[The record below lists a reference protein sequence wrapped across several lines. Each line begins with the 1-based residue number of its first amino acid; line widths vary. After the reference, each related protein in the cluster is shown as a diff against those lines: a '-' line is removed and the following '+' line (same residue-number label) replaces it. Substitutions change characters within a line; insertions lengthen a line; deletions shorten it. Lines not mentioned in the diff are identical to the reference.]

1 MLPVT
6 ERPPKPSPVT
16 LGRVEGR
23 AAVERSQTGHELD
36 QSLAFVSGE
45 HFEAREE
52 IPVRES
58 GGGGEDVRLHGS
70 GVSRAIF

>member
-1 MLPVT
+1 M
-6 ERPPKPSPVT
+6 
-16 LGRVEGR
+16 
-23 AAVERSQTGHELD
+23 GHELD